1 MFAAAPSGPAGAR
14 GAESESVRIRNLLV
28 IGLLLTALGLS
39 ACGRRGPLE
48 EPPGAGSNDDKPTIL
63 DPIIQ

>member
-1 MFAAAPSGPAGAR
+1 M
-14 GAESESVRIRNLLV
+14 RIRNLLV